1 MMKKTQITRLA
12 LLIGSLAL
20 LTACTRSVSDVDSK
34 GKTEKP
40 VFPAQSKA
48 VRAEGSFVNVDNL
61 KQLRPGLAKAQV
73 YEMLGAPHFKEGMLR
88 VKEWDYI
95 FHFTRADKSVRTCQ
109 FKVLFDSEMKAQS
122 FYFLPEDCMTPKTA
136 APVVVKKE
144 LSAESLFAFA
154 SAQLSPEGVDHV
166 NAFAA
171 DLKRESL
178 DDKPLIVKGH
188 TDRIG
193 NSRSN
198 AALSKARAESVK
210 RLLVENGLSAER
222 IETVGLGD
230 TMPRVNC
237 PGKVSPEVIA
247 CLAPNRRMS
256 LEIMTNHSG
265 D

>member
-12 LLIGSLAL
+12 LLIGSLVL
-20 LTACTRSVSDVDSK
+20 LTACTRSVSDVDAK

-61 KQLRPGLAKAQV
+61 KQLRPGLTKAQV
-73 YEMLGAPHFKEGMLR
+73 AEMLGAPHFKEGMLR

-95 FHFTRADKSVRTCQ
+95 FHFTRADKTVRTCQ
-109 FKVLFDSEMKAQS
+109 FKVLFDSNMKAQS
-122 FYFLPEDCMTPKTA
+122 YYFLPEDCMTPKTV

-144 LSAESLFAFA
+144 LNAESLFAFA
-154 SAQLSPEGVDHV
+154 SARLSPEGVDHV
-166 NAFAA
+166 NAFAT

-178 DDKPLIVKGH
+178 DDKQLIVKGH

-193 NSRSN
+193 NANSN

-210 RLLVENGLSAER
+210 KLLVENGLSAER